1 MDFSK
6 LLTKVLPWIGAAA
19 TGGVPALV
27 AMAAKEV
34 SQALGAEVPASQAEI
49 SQAVANA
56 TPEQLLAL
64 KHRDLAFQERMQ
76 AMGFAHVA
84 DMARLG
90 VEEARIYAQ
99 DTQDARKNNVG
110 DDRIFLL
117 GIAVLATFA
126 VLMGVVLYGSYQIM
140 TGTVKLD
147 AGALA
152 IVSTLIGT
160 VIGYVAANAQQV
172 VSYFFGSSKGSSD
185 KSGQL
190 GQALSETVKQLGTKG
205 PAA

>member
-1 MDFSK
+1 MEFSK

-19 TGGVPALV
+19 TGGVPALM

-34 SQALGAEVPASQAEI
+34 SQALGADVPAKSDDIA
-49 SQAVANA
+49 QAVAGA
-56 TPEQLLAL
+56 TPEQLMAL
-64 KHRDLAFQERMQ
+64 RDRDLAFQERMQ
-76 AMGFAHVA
+76 ALGFSHVS
-84 DMARLG
+84 DMARLA
-90 VEEARIYAQ
+90 VEEARIFVE
-99 DTQDARKNNVG
+99 DTKDARRTHAG
-110 DDRIFLL
+110 EDRIFWL
-117 GIAVLATFA
+117 GIAVLGTFA
-126 VLMGVVLYGSYQIM
+126 VLMGVVLWGSYQIM
-140 TGTVKLD
+140 TGRAMLD

-190 GQALSETVKQLGTKG
+190 GEALSETMKRLGTKG
-205 PAA
+205 PTA